1 MNFLVMVGNFMGDW
15 VRGSL
20 QSLELRY
27 PPEIVKGITMHRF
40 IDSFT
45 DANPITNKS
54 IKKMRP
60 LYGKYAGVVVDV
72 LYDYFLAKNW
82 MLYCSQDLQQYC
94 SKFYDYC
101 IEYYD
106 YLPQKLQMQVPHL
119 IISNRLASYARLEG
133 ISAALKTMEF
143 TTSLPKHTDCAV
155 EVFVDNY
162 HDFQEEFTE
171 FFDKICDAVEK
182 KFDVVL

>member
-1 MNFLVMVGNFMGDW
+1 MVGNFMGDW

-20 QSLELRY
+20 QSLSLIY
-27 PPEIVKGITMHRF
+27 PSEIVKGITMHRF

-45 DANPITNKS
+45 DSNPTTAKS
-54 IKKMRP
+54 IQRLRP

-82 MLYCSQDLQQYC
+82 MLYCKEDLQVYC
-94 SKFYDYC
+94 SRFYDYC
-101 IEYYD
+101 IKYYD
-106 YLPQKLQMQVPHL
+106 ILPKKLQMQVPHL

-143 TTSLPKHTDCAV
+143 TTSLPKNSEKAMD
-155 EVFVDNY
+155 VFVENF
-162 HDFQEEFTE
+162 HDFQLEFTDFFNQIKQEISQKYGIE
-171 FFDKICDAVEK
+171 F
-182 KFDVVL
+182 